1 MTTASES
8 GGRRHNSTLMWLGHH
23 SIKIMV
29 PAMLIVVAYYLTGL
43 YNAPDPVGW
52 TIAGVWLFWYFTMT
66 LDERYH
72 EARLCERC
80 VAATPLDPQA
90 AVSRWKPALRATHAR
105 NARTAVL
112 ILILAWAFG
121 GAYVVSSHS
130 WPYRA
135 GGVLVALILAG
146 IAVADWVHRKLYP
159 WCPWCNWGGG
169 GEHEEVPD
177 PDPADSKPLP
187 V

>member
-1 MTTASES
+1 MNITDP
-8 GGRRHNSTLMWLGHH
+8 GGRRYNPALMWLGHH
-23 SIKIMV
+23 SIKLM
-29 PAMLIVVAYYLTGL
+29 AAALLIVTAYYLTGL
-43 YNAPDPVGW
+43 YNGPDPVGW
-52 TIAGVWLFWYFTMT
+52 AMAGVWLFWYFTMI

-72 EARLCERC
+72 TARLCERC

-90 AVSRWKPALRATHAR
+90 AVSRWRPALRVKHAR
-105 NARTAVL
+105 KAEAAGL
-112 ILILAWAFG
+112 ILVVVWSFG
-121 GAYVVSSHS
+121 GPLVVSSHS

-146 IAVADWVHRKLYP
+146 VAGTGWVHRKLYP

-169 GEHEEVPD
+169 GEHEEAPD
-177 PDPADSKPLP
+177 PDPADSKPLS